1 MLNLDLLGSRDVIR
15 CVVKKEDI
23 DRAIAG
29 LHRDRRLF
37 IEMCLCDDPEKRLK
51 ASQLLKHPVLQEVR
65 RRRRRRGRR
74 RVGGIYGMQGIF
86 SGGSKRDVAP
96 LRINLSSL
104 DQELP

>member
-1 MLNLDLLGSRDVIR
+1 MLNLDLLGARDVIR

-51 ASQLLKHPVLQEVR
+51 ASQLLKQPVLQEVR
-65 RRRRRRGRR
+65 GEEEE
-74 RVGGIYGMQGIF
+74 GEEEEEGKEEEEEGIF
-86 SGGSKRDVAP
+86 QGARGAP
-96 LRINLSSL
+96 
-104 DQELP
+104 